1 MLERI
6 AVVQSVR
13 NTGGLPTP
21 QFTFWQNFKVKRSNS
36 VKFYGF
42 VVVIFCR
49 VSISTESVGSAVP
62 VCAGIGGSGRQS
74 ATKLAAYMC
83 PSTLFQIE
91 ITRNYT
97 AVEWRDDIKKVL
109 SRGKSGPPA
118 LGGTEYRL
126 MPSACRLIVRAKL

>member
-13 NTGGLPTP
+13 NTDGLPTP

-36 VKFYGF
+36 VKFHGF

-49 VSISTESVGSAVP
+49 VSISTESVWSAVS
-62 VCAGIGGSGRQS
+62 VSGIGGSGRQS

-109 SRGKSGPPA
+109 SRGKSGPAP
-118 LGGTEYRL
+118 GGTEYRL